1 MTTALIT
8 HQAALEHVTPYGHPE
23 RVARIERLVAEFN
36 APEFAC
42 LMRIEAQMAEESA
55 ILRAHPEA
63 YLNALRT
70 KIPQQGFAAID
81 ADTYLSAG
89 SWKAIMRAAGGA
101 VQGVDLVM
109 AGKAHNAFCMMRPPG
124 HHAERMQAMGF
135 CFLDNVV
142 IAAKHA
148 LDHHGLQRVAILDFD
163 VHHGNG
169 TQDLVWDDARIAF
182 CSSHEM
188 PLYPGS
194 GRVDE
199 RGAHNNILNI
209 PLAAGTDGRM
219 FRAKMEQ
226 LALPFLAAHEPE
238 LILISAG
245 FDAHSL
251 DPLANLNL
259 DGADFGWIT
268 QKACELAAK
277 TAHGRVVSVLE
288 GGYDLDGLAD
298 GALAHMRAL
307 MESGNG

>member
-23 RVARIERLVAEFN
+23 RVARIERLMAEFA
-36 APEFAC
+36 APEFAT
-42 LMRIEAQMAEESA
+42 LMRVEAEMAEESA
-55 ILRAHPEA
+55 VLRAHPQA
-63 YLNALRT
+63 YFNALRA
-70 KIPQQGFAAID
+70 KIPHEGTAAID

-89 SWKAIMRAAGGA
+89 SWQAIMRAAGGG

-109 AGKAHNAFCMMRPPG
+109 SGAAQNAFCMMRPPG

-135 CFLDNVV
+135 CFLSNVV

-148 LDHHGLQRVAILDFD
+148 LDHHGLERVAILDFD

-169 TQDLVWDDARIAF
+169 TQSLVWDDARVAY
-182 CSSHEM
+182 CSSHQM
-188 PLYPGS
+188 PLYPGT

-199 RGAHNNILNI
+199 RGAHDNILNI
-209 PLAAGTDGRM
+209 PLAPGTGGSG
-219 FRAKMEQ
+219 FRAKIEQ
-226 LALPFLAAHEPE
+226 LALPFLAAHEPQM
-238 LILISAG
+238 ILISAG
-245 FDAHSL
+245 FDAHRL

-259 DGADFGWIT
+259 EGADFGWIT
-268 QKACELAAK
+268 QKACALAAK
-277 TAHGRVVSVLE
+277 TAQGRVVSVLE

-307 MESGNG
+307 MESGHG